1 MREGLGEFHRGR
13 DSPGGV
19 VHGGYSEVIVRGAK
33 VWRLIVLEGIIWNQ
47 LTDGQLSRGK
57 CPDLG
62 YNTLKV

>member
-1 MREGLGEFHRGR
+1 M
-13 DSPGGV
+13 
-19 VHGGYSEVIVRGAK
+19 IVRGAK